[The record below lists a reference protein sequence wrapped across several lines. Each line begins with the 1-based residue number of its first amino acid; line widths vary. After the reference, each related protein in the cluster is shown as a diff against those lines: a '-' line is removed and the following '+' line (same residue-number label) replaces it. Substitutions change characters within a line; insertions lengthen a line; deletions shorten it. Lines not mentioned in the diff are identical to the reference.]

1 MGLRRSRSAV
11 RGLWVT
17 CLVSG
22 GLILAPGQ
30 GAEGRTAP
38 AATAQPGLTA
48 RSALVMD
55 EGGKILF
62 QRNAWQLL
70 PPASTTKVLT
80 VLLTLERVPL
90 TDVVKVSPRAASME
104 PSRLGL
110 KVGETYSVAELCC
123 AALMKSANDACV
135 ALAEHVA
142 GSEKQFAVLM
152 TRRAHELGATRS
164 QFRNASGLPASGH
177 VTTAHDLALIL
188 NSALENPVF
197 QRIATMPSVHLEWEG
212 HHAPHDVL
220 NKNKMLVA
228 STPVLGKTGYTI
240 AARHCY
246 VGKATGERPVTVV
259 LLGARKLWPEVRR
272 LVALGLGKAPTRIV
286 SGEPPDDVP
295 DSALTY

>member
-1 MGLRRSRSAV
+1 MGMRRGLSAM

-17 CLVSG
+17 CLLTG
-22 GLILAPGQ
+22 GLVLGPLEA
-30 GAEGRTAP
+30 ASARTGPAP
-38 AATAQPGLTA
+38 AAQPGLTA

-62 QRNAWQLL
+62 QRNAWQPL

-90 TDVVKVSPRAASME
+90 TDVVTVSSRAASME

-152 TRRAHELGATRS
+152 TRRAHELGAARS
-164 QFRNASGLPASGH
+164 QFRNASGLPAKGH

-188 NSALENPVF
+188 NAALENPVF

-220 NKNKMLVA
+220 NKNKMLLA
-228 STPVLGKTGYTI
+228 STPVLGKTGYTL

-246 VGKATGERPVTVV
+246 VGKATGDRPVTVV
-259 LLGARKLWPEVRR
+259 LLGARHLWPEVRR
-272 LVALGLGKAPTRIV
+272 LVDLGLGKAPTRLV
-286 SGEPPDDVP
+286 RGERPSDAPG
-295 DSALTY
+295 SALTY